1 MRADMNEQVATEL
14 KRFAADLKLT
24 DEQRAQ
30 LKPALE
36 DAHKRIEVIREQN
49 PNASKEDKANQLKA
63 VRGSSRERVTKILTP
78 EQLTKWDTE
87 VTKARE
93 FLGERID

>member
-14 KRFAADLKLT
+14 TRFAADLKLT
-24 DEQRAQ
+24 DEQKSQ

-36 DAHKRIEVIREQN
+36 DAHRRIEVIREQN
-49 PNASKEDKANQLKA
+49 PNAAPADVSRQLKE
-63 VRGSSRERVTKILTP
+63 VRGSTRDRVTKILTP

-93 FLGERID
+93 FLGQRID

>member
-1 MRADMNEQVATEL
+1 MRADINEQVATEL

-24 DEQRAQ
+24 EEQKSQ

-36 DAHKRIEVIREQN
+36 DAHRKIDVIREQN

-63 VRGSSRERVTKILTP
+63 VRGSTRERVTKILTP
-78 EQLTKWDTE
+78 EQLTKWDAE
-87 VTKARE
+87 VTKGRE
-93 FLGERID
+93 FLGARID